1 MAEVELLFVAFGLV
15 MMVLLLLI
23 LISAFIGQEAGVR
36 IKERKYRVVFENGKY
51 VLTKIKK
58 PKYLH

>member
-15 MMVLLLLI
+15 TVVLPLLI

-51 VLTKIKK
+51 VLIKIKK
-58 PKYLH
+58 QKYPH